1 MTLVSRRPTLNHLPQ
16 IQHEHEQED
25 GSHTPESAEPS
36 DPEARMMMRMPNASN
51 GSWSH
56 LAQFIRQH
64 THDVRN
70 QLNGLDLEAAL
81 LGDLVP
87 SGEAAES
94 VARIRAQ
101 IRRAGQELRALA
113 AKFADPLPT
122 PALYAAGELFLIC
135 QNQLAALDPAP
146 VVEWR
151 ATLGSE
157 QVNVDAALL
166 AEVFRELLANAQ
178 AFGTGAPLHA
188 AARVED
194 GDIVFEL
201 REPQPASIETAS
213 WGRAPF
219 ASTRPG
225 HHGLGLW
232 WAQRVVAA
240 NGGELAR
247 RFATE
252 TMELVTTLR
261 LPG

>member
-1 MTLVSRRPTLNHLPQ
+1 MMTP
-16 IQHEHEQED
+16 
-25 GSHTPESAEPS
+25 
-36 DPEARMMMRMPNASN
+36 MPNASD
-51 GSWSH
+51 GSWSQ

-122 PALYAAGELFLIC
+122 PALYATRELFLIW
-135 QNQLAALDPAP
+135 QDQLAALDPAP

-151 ATLGSE
+151 DTLGSE
-157 QVNVDAALL
+157 QVNVDAAML

-194 GDIVFEL
+194 GHIIFEL

-240 NGGELAR
+240 NGGELVR

>member
-1 MTLVSRRPTLNHLPQ
+1 
-16 IQHEHEQED
+16 
-25 GSHTPESAEPS
+25 
-36 DPEARMMMRMPNASN
+36 MMRMPTAPD

-81 LGDLVP
+81 LGDLVAG
-87 SGEAAES
+87 GEAAES

-101 IRRAGQELRALA
+101 IRRAGQELRTLT
-113 AKFADPLPT
+113 AKFAEPQPT
-122 PALYAAGELFLIC
+122 LALYAARELFLIW
-135 QNQLAALDPAP
+135 QDQLAAIHPTPA
-146 VVEWR
+146 VEWR
-151 ATLGSE
+151 DTLGSE
-157 QVNVDAALL
+157 QVNVDAAML

-194 GDIVFEL
+194 GHVVFEL
-201 REPQPASIETAS
+201 REPQPAPLETAS

-219 ASTRPG
+219 ASTRSG

-232 WAQRVVAA
+232 WAQRSIAA
-240 NGGELAR
+240 NGGQHTR
-247 RFATE
+247 RFALE
-252 TMELVTTLR
+252 TMELVTRLR
-261 LPG
+261 VPV